1 MTDFGKAAKPGVVL
15 RSVPRC
21 FVNLRLGA
29 GDTALADIGAAVN
42 LALPTV
48 PGTYASNEAGA
59 AYWLAPDE
67 WLLALADDEAAL
79 ARLLPRLAE
88 RAVAVDV
95 SGGQR
100 MYNLAGEFAAAV
112 LKSSTPYDC
121 HPRVFP
127 PGRCASTVF
136 AKTTALI
143 AAAPDASF
151 DLIVRSSYADY
162 VERWI
167 AALGEQYGM
176 ALAAGAAA
184 PP

>member
-1 MTDFGKAAKPGVVL
+1 MTDSGKAAKPGVLL
-15 RSVPRC
+15 RGVPRC

-29 GDTALADIGAAVN
+29 GDTALADIGAVVN
-42 LALPTV
+42 LALPTA

-67 WLLALADDEAAL
+67 WLLALADDEAEL
-79 ARLLPRLAE
+79 ARLLSQLAQ

-100 MYNLAGEFAAAV
+100 MFNLSGAFAADV

-143 AAAPDASF
+143 AAVPDASF

-167 AALGEQYGM
+167 AALGEQYD
-176 ALAAGAAA
+176 ALAADVAKA

>member
-1 MTDFGKAAKPGVVL
+1 MSDPRQAAKPGVVL
-15 RSVPRC
+15 RSVPKC

-29 GDTALADIGAAVN
+29 GDMTLADVGAAVN
-42 LALPTV
+42 LVPPTAA
-48 PGTYASNEAGA
+48 GTYASNEASA

-67 WLLALADDEAAL
+67 WLLALADDEAEL
-79 ARLLPRLAE
+79 ARLLQSLAE

-100 MYNLAGEFAAAV
+100 MFNLSGEFAAEV

-136 AKTTALI
+136 AKATALI

-176 ALAAGAAA
+176 ALATAAGA